1 MFPPLFNTIKNV
13 AAVKAVLG
21 SSPRVYPHG
30 RNPPKDSPLYAVPYA
45 VFQIITGTPENYID
59 CLPDADDFVVQV
71 DCYGATV
78 DSATDAARVIRD
90 AIEPVAYVTRWGGQ
104 YQDPDTSL
112 FRYSLDV
119 SWLMERQ

>member
-1 MFPPLFNTIKNV
+1 MYPPLFNTLKNV

-21 SSPRVYPHG
+21 TSIRVYPHG

-90 AIEPVAYVTRWGGQ
+90 AVEPVAYVSRWGGQ
-104 YQDPDTSL
+104 FQDPDTSL
-112 FRYSLDV
+112 FRYSMDLD
-119 SWLMERQ
+119 WITLR